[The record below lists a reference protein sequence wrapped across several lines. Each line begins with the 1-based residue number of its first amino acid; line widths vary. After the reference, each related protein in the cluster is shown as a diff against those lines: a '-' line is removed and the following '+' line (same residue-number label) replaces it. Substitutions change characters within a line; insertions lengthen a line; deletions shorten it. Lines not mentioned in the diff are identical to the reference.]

1 MADHPASTRSDLE
14 RRGLLFI
21 LSSPSGAGKTT
32 ISRRLL
38 TADDAINLSVSA
50 TTRPRRD
57 GEIDG
62 VDYHFVSDAKF
73 DQMVAE
79 DDFYEWATVF
89 NNKYGTPKGY
99 IRKALKEGRD
109 FLFDIDWQGT
119 QQLKQKDDQDVVT
132 VFILPPSIAELR
144 NRLESRGTDSAAVID
159 DRMERAKAEI
169 SHWAEYDYVVI
180 NDDVDACF
188 VKVREILH
196 AERMKR
202 TRQTGLIPFVRE
214 LTS

>member
-1 MADHPASTRSDLE
+1 MADQSTLQ

-32 ISRRLL
+32 ISRMLL
-38 TADDAINLSVSA
+38 TADDEVNLSISA
-50 TTRPRRD
+50 TTRRRRE

-62 VDYHFVSDAKF
+62 VDYHFVSEQRFAE
-73 DQMVAE
+73 MVE
-79 DDFYEWATVF
+79 KDEFYEWATVF
-89 NNKYGTPKGY
+89 GHRYGTPKGY
-99 IRKALKEGRD
+99 IRKGLKDGRD

-132 VFILPPSIAELR
+132 VFILPPSLAELR
-144 NRLESRGTDSAAVID
+144 SRLESRAQDSADVID
-159 DRMERAKAEI
+159 DRMDRARGEI

-180 NDDVDACF
+180 NDDVDQCF
-188 VKVREILH
+188 AKVREILH
-196 AERMKR
+196 SERMKR

-214 LTS
+214 LME

>member
-1 MADHPASTRSDLE
+1 M
-14 RRGLLFI
+14 FI

-32 ISRRLL
+32 ISRMLL
-38 TADDAINLSVSA
+38 GADDEINLSVSA
-50 TTRPRRD
+50 TTRPRRE

-62 VDYHFVSDAKF
+62 IDYHFVTPDKF
-73 DQMVAE
+73 AAMVEA
-79 DDFYEWATVF
+79 DDFYEWAEVF
-89 NNKYGTPKGY
+89 GNRYGTPKGY
-99 IRKALKEGRD
+99 IRKGLKEGRD

-132 VFILPPSIAELR
+132 VFILPPSLDELR
-144 NRLESRGTDSAAVID
+144 RRLESRATDSEDVID
-159 DRMERAKAEI
+159 RRMDRARAEI

-202 TRQTGLIPFVRE
+202 QRQTGLIPFVRE
-214 LTS
+214 LMG